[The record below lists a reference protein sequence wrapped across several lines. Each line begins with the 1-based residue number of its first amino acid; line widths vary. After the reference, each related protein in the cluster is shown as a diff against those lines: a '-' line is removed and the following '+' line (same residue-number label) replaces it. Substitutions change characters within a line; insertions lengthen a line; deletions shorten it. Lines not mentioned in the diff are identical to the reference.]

1 MANTSISISSIV
13 VTSVI
18 SAAVAVSSVSAATT
32 YTDISVG
39 TSVSNQ
45 SINADFLVV
54 PGINLPEQQITVSD
68 GEDEISIVAEL
79 TKAVDAVTT
88 DEALPTEAIDKFDVE
103 LVKTDSVTVQE
114 TRVKVFTDFIDF
126 DPSDADVDATPITVS
141 EAAAFDLSKNFS
153 GADDVTPSESIA
165 KNPAKPGITASVST
179 SEAINQFRPQKN
191 ITDTATASEAID
203 RFDVTTVFD
212 DTVTAT
218 ESLTKNFTLADPND
232 SVTVAQSNIK
242 AFTSNVDFDLSDADV
257 DPDPVTATDQINIF
271 AATKGLTDTVSVTE
285 ATAKTVTN
293 NSLADTASPT
303 EAAVFNTTKPAIAD
317 TLSAVE
323 GIKLE
328 PTVQFTP
335 ATSGAQTFVITVVS
349 SGGNKFAI
357 DGVTN
362 PALELASGVTYTFD
376 VSDSSNSG
384 HPLRFK
390 DGSTSYTDGVT
401 VSGTAGQSG
410 ATVTFVVPNDAPAST
425 LLYYCTV
432 HGNAMGNS
440 ISVPNSLTANQ
451 VLAVE
456 AAVFNIQQAFSN
468 TASVT
473 ESINTSLI
481 LGESTFK
488 YPNQVYM
495 HDTDPNDSSIRGY
508 HRGLNEGGGTVF
520 TQDVYRFRLTDFT
533 GILGQDDSLLNSAVV
548 WDSAVDGDGRDEF
561 VGILGSAGLI
571 NQPRINGQSITY
583 AETSSA
589 GLLVNFI
596 YTDTDDTELGGHFLN
611 ETPLCA
617 GSHT

>member
-18 SAAVAVSSVSAATT
+18 SAAVAVSSVSAATS

-54 PGINLPEQQITVSD
+54 PGINLPEQQVAASD
-68 GEDEISIVAEL
+68 GEDEISIEAEL
-79 TKAVDAVTT
+79 TKDIDAVTN

-126 DPSDADVDATPITVS
+126 DPSDADVDATPITIS

-153 GADDVTPSESIA
+153 GADDVTPSESIVNQPDLS
-165 KNPAKPGITASVST
+165 KSDDVTT

-191 ITDTATASEAID
+191 ITDTATTSEAID
-203 RFDVTTVFD
+203 RFDVTTELT

-218 ESLTKNFTLADPND
+218 ESLAKDFTLADPDD
-232 SVTVAQSNIK
+232 SVTAVQSNVK
-242 AFTSNVDFDLSDADV
+242 TFTSNVDFDLSDADV

-303 EAAVFNTTKPAIAD
+303 EAAVFNVTKPAIAD

-451 VLAVE
+451 VLATE

-481 LGESTFK
+481 LGESTFQ
-488 YPNQVYM
+488 YPNQIYM
-495 HDTDPNDSSIRGY
+495 HDTDSNDSNIRGY
-508 HRGLNEGGGTVF
+508 HRGLGEAGVAF
-520 TQDVYRFRLTDFT
+520 VQDVYRHRITDFT
-533 GILGQDDSLLNSAVV
+533 GILGQDDSLLNSAVI

>member
-18 SAAVAVSSVSAATT
+18 SAAVAVSSVSATT
-32 YTDISVG
+32 SYTDISVG

-54 PGINLPEQQITVSD
+54 PGINLPEQQITASD
-68 GEDEISIVAEL
+68 GEDEISIEAEL
-79 TKAVDAVTT
+79 TKDIDAVTN

-126 DPSDADVDATPITVS
+126 DPSDADVDATPITIS

-153 GADDVTPSESIA
+153 GADDVTPSESIVNQPDLS
-165 KNPAKPGITASVST
+165 KSDDVTT
-179 SEAINQFRPQKN
+179 SEAINQLRPHKN
-191 ITDTATASEAID
+191 VTDTATTSEAID
-203 RFDVTTVFD
+203 RFDVTTVLD

-218 ESLTKNFTLADPND
+218 ESLTKDFTLADPND

-451 VLAVE
+451 VLATE

-481 LGESTFK
+481 LGESTFQ
-488 YPNQVYM
+488 YPNQIYM
-495 HDTDPNDSSIRGY
+495 HDTDSNDSSIRGY
-508 HRGLNEGGGTVF
+508 HRGLGEAGVAF
-520 TQDVYRFRLTDFT
+520 VQDVYRHRITDFT